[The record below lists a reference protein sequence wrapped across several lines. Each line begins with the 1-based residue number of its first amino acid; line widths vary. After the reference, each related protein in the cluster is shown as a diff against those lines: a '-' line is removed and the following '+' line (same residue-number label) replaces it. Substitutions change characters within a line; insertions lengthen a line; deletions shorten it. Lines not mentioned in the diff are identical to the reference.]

1 MKTVP
6 DVAFFKR
13 PTELDPCNDWGD
25 GAEVALAQRLVD
37 LDAMISDKA
46 VELVVAGQIGSGAC
60 PGLVQIFETLY
71 ALQAGGRAVAW
82 GVTVYPYYYGQD
94 TSVETLAGDVDS
106 TIVGLSAFAGD
117 GRDVLPLRV
126 LETGWPS
133 ACSETATQE
142 NQCAAVSSIFQLSTE
157 RGSGVKLYTFELQD
171 YADGWTECE
180 KHFGLF
186 DVAGNDKCAACVSC
200 AQPL

>member
-1 MKTVP
+1 M
-6 DVAFFKR
+6 
-13 PTELDPCNDWGD
+13 
-25 GAEVALAQRLVD
+25 
-37 LDAMISDKA
+37 
-46 VELVVAGQIGSGAC
+46 
-60 PGLVQIFETLY
+60 
-71 ALQAGGRAVAW
+71 
-82 GVTVYPYYYGQD
+82 
-94 TSVETLAGDVDS
+94 
-106 TIVGLSAFAGD
+106 
-117 GRDVLPLRV
+117 LPLRV

-133 ACSETATQE
+133 ACIPLAVPSAADRQQRDCHQE